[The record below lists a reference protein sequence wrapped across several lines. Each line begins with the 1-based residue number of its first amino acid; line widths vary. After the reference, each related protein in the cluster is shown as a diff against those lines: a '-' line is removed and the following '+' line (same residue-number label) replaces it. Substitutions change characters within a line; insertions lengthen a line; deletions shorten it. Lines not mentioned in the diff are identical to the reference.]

1 MVIKSNTVQ
10 AGWHIDN
17 DDNSID
23 NQSTGSTFGINRN
36 TNQTKNDQETIKS
49 KFLDKTTHNYS
60 TMTHTDE
67 EGWTTA
73 SPGKKKPKEKKEGW
87 TTASQGKKKP
97 KKKNSTGK
105 TESTITTIEGNIE
118 GDKET
123 NKEKEKEKSTDYN
136 NNEENDVSNIA
147 DERRKEVEYKP
158 KTTMANG
165 GEEEQGKEGTQEGE
179 RTTSLQNETENS
191 RNNNNEENEDKEG
204 DEEENNEGGRED
216 ERSGRGGRG
225 GRGGSSGRGGRGGRS
240 GRAERKQIPRTE
252 WGTYEFSISFN
263 PKTMMNKDPNE
274 EFQALSQIMKKSPGV
289 TFHPTNEEMFPKP
302 KSFTTIQEY
311 PQTEAAFKD
320 FFEVYENKRLTT
332 YKIFI
337 KATMQ
342 YDELDLRN
350 SLLNYLR
357 SNNLW
362 MSSEYISENIDE
374 IIGYINYG
382 HDKMVWRPEIEK
394 KINNGIKAMIQNGSI
409 PEALRLKIRGLKKTI
424 KVRVAAG
431 TIRGGTRHDPVMCE
445 GLVLRTSK
453 AQARASIDL
462 L

>member
-1 MVIKSNTVQ
+1 
-10 AGWHIDN
+10 
-17 DDNSID
+17 
-23 NQSTGSTFGINRN
+23 
-36 TNQTKNDQETIKS
+36 
-49 KFLDKTTHNYS
+49 
-60 TMTHTDE
+60 
-67 EGWTTA
+67 
-73 SPGKKKPKEKKEGW
+73 
-87 TTASQGKKKP
+87 
-97 KKKNSTGK
+97 
-105 TESTITTIEGNIE
+105 
-118 GDKET
+118 
-123 NKEKEKEKSTDYN
+123 
-136 NNEENDVSNIA
+136 
-147 DERRKEVEYKP
+147 
-158 KTTMANG
+158 
-165 GEEEQGKEGTQEGE
+165 
-179 RTTSLQNETENS
+179 
-191 RNNNNEENEDKEG
+191 
-204 DEEENNEGGRED
+204 
-216 ERSGRGGRG
+216 
-225 GRGGSSGRGGRGGRS
+225 
-240 GRAERKQIPRTE
+240 
-252 WGTYEFSISFN
+252 
-263 PKTMMNKDPNE
+263 MMNKDPNE
-274 EFQALSQIMKKSPGV
+274 EFQAAISQIMKKSPGV
-289 TFHPTNEEMFPKP
+289 TFHPTNEDMFPKP